1 MTFLYAV
8 FVSPLFDLSPFFAF
22 ADDKQVIES
31 DSNLVALITNMEIRL
46 EMITK
51 WLRDSGLV
59 VNEEKPEKYFL
70 NDTHFIIKVGVMK
83 RKE

>member
-8 FVSPLFDLSPFFAF
+8 SVSPLFDLSPFFAF